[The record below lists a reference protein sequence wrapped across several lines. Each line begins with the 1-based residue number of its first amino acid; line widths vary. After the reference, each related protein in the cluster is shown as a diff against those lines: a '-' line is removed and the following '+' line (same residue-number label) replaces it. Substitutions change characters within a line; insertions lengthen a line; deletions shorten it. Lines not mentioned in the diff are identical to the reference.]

1 MSDEPGND
9 DHELENEHDED
20 ADDYEYVD
28 VDDDYEDKEYEV
40 EGGPARAVADSLR
53 KVLVNGLS
61 AVLMTEEGIRQVVSD
76 LRLPKD
82 AVGYLSQQAERSRRE
97 VSRIVGEE
105 VKRFLHNTDM
115 AGLLRKSLSGMKVE
129 VRAELKFNEDMSVDA
144 QVTTARAAP
153 DDDKKKK

>member
-1 MSDEPGND
+1 MNDEADRGPHSDGELD
-9 DHELENEHDED
+9 DE
-20 ADDYEYVD
+20 YEYE
-28 VDDDYEDKEYEV
+28 YED

-53 KVLVNGLS
+53 KAVVNGLS
-61 AVLMTEEGIRQVVSD
+61 AVLMTEEGIRQAVSD

-129 VRAELKFNEDMSVDA
+129 VRASLKFDEDLDVDA
-144 QVTTARAAP
+144 KVTSTRVG
-153 DDDKKKK
+153 DDKKKR

>member
-1 MSDEPGND
+1 MSDEPRND
-9 DHELENEHDED
+9 ELDDAHEYIEEE
-20 ADDYEYVD
+20 
-28 VDDDYEDKEYEV
+28 YEDEVYEE

-53 KVLVNGLS
+53 RALVNGLS
-61 AVLMTEEGIRQVVSD
+61 AVLMTEEGIRQAVGE

-97 VSRIVGEE
+97 VSRIVGVE

-129 VRAELKFNEDMSVDA
+129 VRAELKFNEDMDVDA
-144 QVTTARAAP
+144 KVKAARVAP
-153 DDDKKKK
+153 GEDKKK